1 MAPKRAR
8 RSNTSSAAA
17 ASQGREQPA
26 QSGSGRRAQ
35 VAGVVEG
42 AIRNGRRAALDSI
55 VAVVAD
61 EQRGRSRTPV
71 TRWPVERS
79 GRVTSA
85 SVRSPAHGGI
95 LPAENI
101 RHENRDGQSGPGY
114 PSGVGAPRFQRPLT
128 MPVASPVQPAHP
140 SNRVLARNDTW
151 PTWEIPPYRFHGH
164 ATNTPT
170 AGTIECALWPSILHK
185 VLVTEQLKGLRAIRR
200 IQTLYPV
207 MVGKV
212 LFDKFAVVIPRDLG
226 YSGPKLNSGQAH
238 KIVCGQYRE
247 FQGKSR
253 KLSPEK
259 RRQQPSVAVDTLL
272 VNFLEGVASTSP
284 GAAPAHNTVAVH
296 EHDWATLIDIVID
309 PNIPDVD

>member
-42 AIRNGRRAALDSI
+42 AIRNGRRATLDSI

-95 LPAENI
+95 PPAENI
-101 RHENRDGQSGPGY
+101 HHENRDGQSGPGY

-212 LFDKFAVVIPRDLG
+212 LFDRFAVVIPRDLG

-284 GAAPAHNTVAVH
+284 GAAPARNTVAVP
-296 EHDWATLIDIVID
+296 EYDRDTLIDIVID

>member
-42 AIRNGRRAALDSI
+42 AIRNGRRATLDSI

-114 PSGVGAPRFQRPLT
+114 PSGVEAPRFRRLT

-151 PTWEIPPYRFHGH
+151 EIPPYRFHGH
-164 ATNTPT
+164 ATSTPT
-170 AGTIECALWPSILHK
+170 ARIHAECAVWPSILHN
-185 VLVTEQLKGLRAIRR
+185 VLVTEQLKGLPAIKR

-212 LFDKFAVVIPRDLG
+212 LFDRFAVVIPRDLG